1 MSASSKWQQEPRK
14 SYIDPQKKMW
24 HIRKDMWI
32 EVIEYVIRIMDR
44 YVQNYASEK
53 RDKLIQGGKTTFS
66 RKEI

>member
-1 MSASSKWQQEPRK
+1 
-14 SYIDPQKKMW
+14 
-24 HIRKDMWI
+24 
-32 EVIEYVIRIMDR
+32 MDR